1 VAKPVIKSITVRGY
15 TEWHAYEHKDVPAF
29 RGTRSVKVKCR
40 DASGKWAKEA
50 RRYVRI
56 IVRCTDGIIYTSDI
70 RAERILSYEGNYGCR
85 LWPVAHFHG
94 IETRLD
100 SLPPVIEAAVR
111 KTVRRLV
118 ACARYLEGE
127 YRALPTHKPIKG
139 AK

>member
-1 VAKPVIKSITVRGY
+1 MAKPVVKTITVRGY

-29 RGTRSVKVKCR
+29 RGTRNVKVKCR

-56 IVRCTDGIIYTSDI
+56 IVRCTDGIAYTSTL
-70 RAERILSYEGNYGCR
+70 RAETLLSYDR
-85 LWPVAHFHG
+85 LTSIWLVAHFHG
-94 IETRLD
+94 TRVHLD
-100 SLPPVIEAAVR
+100 SWEYPPTIEAAVR

-118 ACARYLEGE
+118 ACARYLEGD